1 VRSVVR
7 VRAPRDA
14 SRAELALNP
23 RSSSARL
30 RVVEKINI
38 ESQN

>member
-1 VRSVVR
+1 

-14 SRAELALNP
+14 SKAELALNP

-30 RVVEKINI
+30 RVVEKIAV
-38 ESQN
+38 EGQK

>member
-1 VRSVVR
+1 

-14 SRAELALNP
+14 GRAELALNP

-30 RVVEKINI
+30 RVVEKIKT

>member
-1 VRSVVR
+1 
-7 VRAPRDA
+7 
-14 SRAELALNP
+14 LALNP

-30 RVVEKINI
+30 RVVEKITI